1 MKDKNIYKITE
12 IMELYE
18 LKEVFIYECLERQ
31 WIVPSDTE
39 ERRLDEEDVAR
50 ILLIKDLKEVF
61 GVNDESI
68 PVILHLIDEIHW
80 LKSRLAHYI
89 ELIDHDA

>member
-18 LKEVFIYECLERQ
+18 INEVFIYECLERE
-31 WIVPSDTE
+31 WIVPSDAE
-39 ERRLDEEDVAR
+39 NRRLDEEDVAR

-89 ELIDHDA
+89 ELIDRDA